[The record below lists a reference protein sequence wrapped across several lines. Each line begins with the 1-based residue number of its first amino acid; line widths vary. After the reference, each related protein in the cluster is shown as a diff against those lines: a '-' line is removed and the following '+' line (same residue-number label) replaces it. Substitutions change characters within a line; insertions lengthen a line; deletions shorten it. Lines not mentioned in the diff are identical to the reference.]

1 MQIFQIV
8 KDFKDFKENLLLN
21 MSDARNLFLLKISLT
36 PVIPA
41 FCHSLANSSLLCCKE
56 KGQHSKIN
64 MVYQRVI
71 DSVTRARVYYLCK
84 IQGLSP

>member
-1 MQIFQIV
+1 MQISQIV
-8 KDFKDFKENLLLN
+8 NDFKENLLLN

-36 PVIPA
+36 VVIPA
-41 FCHSLANSSLLCCKE
+41 FCHSLENSSLLCYKE
-56 KGQHSKIN
+56 KGRHSKIS

-71 DSVTRARVYYLCK
+71 DTVTRARVYYLCN